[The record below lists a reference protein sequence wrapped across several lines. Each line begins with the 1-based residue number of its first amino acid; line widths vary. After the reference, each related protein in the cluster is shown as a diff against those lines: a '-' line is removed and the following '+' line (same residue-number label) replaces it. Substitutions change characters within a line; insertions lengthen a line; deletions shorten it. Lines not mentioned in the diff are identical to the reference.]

1 MQVVGRR
8 VGEAAVLASS
18 LVICLKSSWMVR

>member
-8 VGEAAVLASS
+8 VGEVAGLAGS
-18 LVICLKSSWMVR
+18 LVMCLKSSWMVC